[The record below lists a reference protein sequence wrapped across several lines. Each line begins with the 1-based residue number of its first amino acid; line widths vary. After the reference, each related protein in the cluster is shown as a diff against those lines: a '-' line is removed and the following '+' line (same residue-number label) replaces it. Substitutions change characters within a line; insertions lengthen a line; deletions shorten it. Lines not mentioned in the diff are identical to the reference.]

1 MQELP
6 DPAAMA
12 RLAEPW
18 RPFRSLGSY
27 LMWKVEVARAPNGS
41 GSKKAK
47 KAKKA

>member
-6 DPAAMA
+6 DPVAMA

-41 GSKKAK
+41 GSKSK